1 MFFLLP
7 EPGAQT
13 IDITNITTPTYAVT
27 LLGGQIRDIVIADDD
42 SINGMMTLTYDA
54 PYDPNS
60 VEDTLKVI
68 GSARVTAADL
78 RNVTGLEWIQLY
90 SGANSGQRW
99 DIDLTDR
106 VINQTTGTAPLTIW
120 VDPEVPADS
129 KLYIYIDSS
138 ASTAANNDVIIRAQQ
153 QRCRLHQ
160 QRARDR
166 AGIQLDRSGH
176 GHRQRQL
183 RRLRRQHATLHDEHR
198 QPDRDRGRRRVLG
211 RFGRPDPGFRLRVGE
226 GRRRGRGLGHCAL

>member
-1 MFFLLP
+1 VFFLLP

-13 IDITNITTPTYAVT
+13 VDITNITTPTYAFT

-42 SINGMMTLTYDA
+42 SVNGMMTLTYDA

-68 GSARVTAADL
+68 GSARITSADL

-99 DIDLTDR
+99 DVDLTDR

-129 KLYIYIDSS
+129 KLYIYIDASAWSTLSS
-138 ASTAANNDVIIRAQQ
+138 PRRATAN
-153 QRCRLHQ
+153 
-160 QRARDR
+160 
-166 AGIQLDRSGH
+166 AGA
-176 GHRQRQL
+176 
-183 RRLRRQHATLHDEHR
+183 AT
-198 QPDRDRGRRRVLG
+198 GWT
-211 RFGRPDPGFRLRVGE
+211 
-226 GRRRGRGLGHCAL
+226 